1 MITLYAN
8 NTKLSSPEIRR
19 KFIMFS
25 LLLLLSIFSGGCSSD
40 LPKEHNVVEPQNG
53 MIRIPL
59 KEVDDGNVH
68 FFTYKQGGQHINFFV
83 RRDVA
88 GNLSACFD
96 ACFTC
101 YKFKKGYR
109 LEGKD
114 LVCNECGL
122 RFPAEAEKWDSSSG
136 CSPIGLRSAKDKEY
150 FIIKTDDLEK
160 GSRLFK

>member
-88 GNLSACFD
+88 GCPPASTPASPAINS
-96 ACFTC
+96 
-101 YKFKKGYR
+101 KKGTGWR
-109 LEGKD
+109 A
-114 LVCNECGL
+114 
-122 RFPAEAEKWDSSSG
+122 RTW
-136 CSPIGLRSAKDKEY
+136 SAMSAD
-150 FIIKTDDLEK
+150 
-160 GSRLFK
+160 